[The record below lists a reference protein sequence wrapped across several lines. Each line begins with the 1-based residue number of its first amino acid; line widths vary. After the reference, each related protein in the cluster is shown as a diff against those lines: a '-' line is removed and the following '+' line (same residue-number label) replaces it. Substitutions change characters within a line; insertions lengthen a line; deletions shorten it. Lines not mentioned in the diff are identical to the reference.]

1 MLVRTLGGI
10 VLGAIFMAATGAPEA
25 FMAAFIAFKIVL
37 DVVAHLKEHGPGR
50 PDSLPES

>member
-10 VLGAIFMAATGAPEA
+10 VLGAIFMAATGAPDA
-25 FMAAFIAFKIVL
+25 LMAAFIAFKIML